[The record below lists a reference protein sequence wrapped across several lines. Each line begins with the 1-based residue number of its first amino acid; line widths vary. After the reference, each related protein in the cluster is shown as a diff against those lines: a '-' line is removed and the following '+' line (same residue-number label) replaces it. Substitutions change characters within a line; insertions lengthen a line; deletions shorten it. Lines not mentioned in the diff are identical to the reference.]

1 MESNTEMKALKKE
14 MRLIISTIL
23 NNIRII
29 IVFGFIGF
37 FVSMLGTLIP
47 IDNMY
52 QANSAVCS
60 TLFSDNYDNTK
71 SVRLLAAFVDL
82 FESSIIQD
90 KIIAAAGNSISR
102 DELGAMTTLK
112 QSTSKTILTIITR
125 HKDPAIA
132 IKIANAI
139 AHVLIIETDK
149 LFETPSGIKVLD
161 KATEADYAYSAMKI
175 YILIC
180 FFSTFLSAIGCC
192 VYFIVKTL
200 TSDKILFIEDCTMDG
215 SMEIIGVIPYTTK
228 KQANTS
234 I

>member
-1 MESNTEMKALKKE
+1 MESNTEMKALKKQ
-14 MRLIISTIL
+14 MRLIISTVL

-71 SVRLLAAFVDL
+71 SVRLLAAFMDL
-82 FESSIIQD
+82 FDSSLIQD
-90 KIIAAAGNSISR
+90 KIVAAAGNSISR
-102 DELGAMTTLK
+102 AELAGMTTLR
-112 QSTSKTILTIITR
+112 QSTSRTILTINTR

-132 IKIANAI
+132 IKTANAI
-139 AHVLIIETDK
+139 AHVLIIETDR
-149 LFETPSGIKVLD
+149 LFDSPSGIKVLD
-161 KATEADYAYSAMKI
+161 KATDAGYAYRAIRI

-180 FFSTFLSAIGCC
+180 FLSTFLSAFGCC
-192 VYFIVKTL
+192 IYFIAKTL

-215 SMEIIGVIPYTTK
+215 SMEIMGVIPYSIK
-228 KQANTS
+228 KQTKERT
-234 I
+234 